1 MRQREANSQISAEIR
16 GVTILASRLCM
27 YRDIAG
33 HEDLTERIIQCGIK
47 VHEHFGP
54 GLLESV
60 YKTCVAFE
68 LREAGFKV
76 DTTRRVPLVYK
87 SLNLSPNET
96 AYLWVGA
103 VPSGQRRIAIF
114 HINRENGHA
123 TWRSTA
129 NRAGWCSS
137 PAGFARSISA
147 VHLNAMPECVQTNN
161 FYSTP
166 MKSMGSSAIQ
176 LASTSAAILSDAAYR
191 AMAHRGGLW
200 FSCSLGCCEGTDFT
214 DAVQ

>member
-33 HEDLTERIIQCGIK
+33 HEDLTERIIQCGMK

-68 LREAGFKV
+68 LREARFKV

-87 SLNLSPNET
+87 SLNLEAFYCPDIVVDDTIIVELKAIATITSVHIAQVVT
-96 AYLWVGA
+96 YLKITNLPVG
-103 VPSGQRRIAIF
+103 
-114 HINRENGHA
+114 
-123 TWRSTA
+123 
-129 NRAGWCSS
+129 
-137 PAGFARSISA
+137 
-147 VHLNAMPECVQTNN
+147 LLMN
-161 FYSTP
+161 FNVSLL
-166 MKSMGSSAIQ
+166 K
-176 LASTSAAILSDAAYR
+176 
-191 AMAHRGGLW
+191 RGVKRVVRPDLYIR
-200 FSCSLGCCEGTDFT
+200 D
-214 DAVQ
+214 V